1 LGATGQKHLQ
11 VTPENTL
18 KSMMWAWEK
27 LAPYKRLIQWTW
39 TSRGLVTAEEMREMN
54 GGEAGEDPAEDVAAT
69 VFRAELIPGIPV
81 LTPCP
86 GKPNIFYLKMKSNTQ
101 TIH

>member
-1 LGATGQKHLQ
+1 MDFPGTCDSGRD
-11 VTPENTL
+11 ERDE
-18 KSMMWAWEK
+18 W
-27 LAPYKRLIQWTW
+27 
-39 TSRGLVTAEEMREMN
+39 
-54 GGEAGEDPAEDVAAT
+54 GEAGEDPAEDVAAT